1 MRVKAADD
9 YTHIIEQT
17 AQDNSKVLHL
27 AMHGKALTG
36 GSIVPSEVL
45 KEVLGI
51 CSTGDDSI
59 DCIFFN
65 ACSTYKLASSLKA
78 EQDVSWILSWRTD
91 VDDEAAMCFAEAFYH
106 YLGSS
111 IENSTKFKVAYNRAC
126 AELKLR
132 SWALINPR
140 DQNLL
145 VKTKADEGNVKLWAA
160 GIPHLHELR
169 EETGMTP
176 ASPVDTGCNCLI
188 S

>member
-1 MRVKAADD
+1 
-9 YTHIIEQT
+9 
-17 AQDNSKVLHL
+17 
-27 AMHGKALTG
+27 
-36 GSIVPSEVL
+36 
-45 KEVLGI
+45 
-51 CSTGDDSI
+51 
-59 DCIFFN
+59 
-65 ACSTYKLASSLKA
+65 
-78 EQDVSWILSWRTD
+78 
-91 VDDEAAMCFAEAFYH
+91 MCFAEAFYH

-111 IENSTKFKVAYNRAC
+111 IENSTKFKDAYNRAC